1 MTKGGF
7 NYSKPQTSIFRIG
20 AINMGENT
28 MDEVEAGFLKMM
40 EKIATLNEEKGALT
54 SEIREK
60 EGLLLG
66 RMAMSSMT
74 VVEKIGL
81 NLLRR
86 GKQDTKG
93 EVYDAEFYPQKMIV
107 LGKTDPVEFRP
118 DDVSKK
124 VADQFCVLAVD
135 GRFYELMY
143 SSDGFLVD
151 SFLNPL
157 DPDAT
162 LQLYGF
168 DVMVML
174 YRAMRDYL
182 EDQESLVDA
191 LHKILDFIASGPQ
204 GI

>member
-1 MTKGGF
+1 
-7 NYSKPQTSIFRIG
+7 
-20 AINMGENT
+20 MGENT

-143 SSDGFLVD
+143 SSDGFMVD

-191 LHKILDFIASGPQ
+191 LHKTLDFIAPGPQ
-204 GI
+204 GTSP

>member
-1 MTKGGF
+1 
-7 NYSKPQTSIFRIG
+7 
-20 AINMGENT
+20 MGENT

-40 EKIATLNEEKGALT
+40 EKIATLDEEKGALT
-54 SEIREK
+54 TEIREK

-66 RMAMSSMT
+66 RMAMSCMT

-93 EVYDAEFYPQKMIV
+93 DVYDAEFYPQKMIV

-124 VADQFCVLAVD
+124 VADQFCVLAAD

-151 SFLNPL
+151 SFLNAL
-157 DPDAT
+157 DPDAA

-191 LHKILDFIASGPQ
+191 LHRTLDFIAPGPPGTSSGSVTST
-204 GI
+204 

>member
-1 MTKGGF
+1 
-7 NYSKPQTSIFRIG
+7 
-20 AINMGENT
+20 MGEST
-28 MDEVEAGFLKMM
+28 MDEVEAGFSKLM
-40 EKIATLNEEKGALT
+40 EKIATSDENKSILT
-54 SEIREK
+54 NEIREK

-66 RMAMSSMT
+66 RMATSSM
-74 VVEKIGL
+74 VIVKKIGL
-81 NLLRR
+81 NLLHR

-118 DDVSKK
+118 DDMNKK
-124 VADQFCVLAVD
+124 VTDQFCVLVDD
-135 GRFYELMY
+135 GRLYELMY
-143 SSDGFLVD
+143 SSDGFFVD

-157 DPDAT
+157 DPDAA

-182 EDQESLVDA
+182 EGQESLVDA
-191 LHKILDFIASGPQ
+191 LQKTLDFISPDPQ
-204 GI
+204 GISP

>member
-1 MTKGGF
+1 M
-7 NYSKPQTSIFRIG
+7 NES
-20 AINMGENT
+20 T
-28 MDEVEAGFLKMM
+28 MDEVEAGFLKLM
-40 EKIATLNEEKGALT
+40 EKIATLDEKKGTLT
-54 SEIREK
+54 SEILGK

-66 RMAMSSMT
+66 RMATSS
-74 VVEKIGL
+74 VVIVKKIGL
-81 NLLRR
+81 NLLHR

-118 DDVSKK
+118 DDMSKK
-124 VADQFCVLAVD
+124 VTDQFCVLADD
-135 GRFYELMY
+135 GGLYELMY
-143 SSDGFLVD
+143 SSDEFLVD

-157 DPDAT
+157 DPDAA

-191 LHKILDFIASGPQ
+191 LQKTLDYILPGPQ
-204 GI
+204 GASP

>member
-1 MTKGGF
+1 
-7 NYSKPQTSIFRIG
+7 
-20 AINMGENT
+20 
-28 MDEVEAGFLKMM
+28 MDEVEAGFSKLM
-40 EKIATLNEEKGALT
+40 EKIATLDEKKGTL
-54 SEIREK
+54 SREIQERE
-60 EGLLLG
+60 GMLLG
-66 RMAMSSMT
+66 RMAKSSMV

-81 NLLRR
+81 NLLHQ

-93 EVYDAEFYPQKMIV
+93 EVYDAEFYPKKMIV
-107 LGKTDPVEFRP
+107 LGKTDPLEFRP
-118 DDVSKK
+118 DDMSKK
-124 VADQFCVLAVD
+124 VADQFCVLADD
-135 GRFYELMY
+135 GQFYELMY

-157 DPDAT
+157 DPDAA

-191 LHKILDFIASGPQ
+191 LQKTLDFIAPGPQ
-204 GI
+204 GTSP